1 MQFEVWG
8 IIYPHIVGVYCIKV
22 VGANQKRKMGGYDKN
37 NRTVLMEID
46 FLSAKCNISL
56 RK

>member
-46 FLSAKCNISL
+46 FLSAKRNISL